1 MRSTLLLSGAVAL
14 VLSVVLLLLPIPNW
28 LLPLPGLLALG
39 FLIFKSPGAPSAS
52 AAQVG
57 EPRLVLEERAQS
69 NAAQDLAEQEL
80 TQLVARQSGEARAE
94 MQRVRQILD
103 EAIAG
108 LSGSFTGLATAARQQ
123 QDIVQGTL
131 GSGNPQEDPIED
143 VSNTLQL
150 LDQRVTESTAV
161 ARRFTDETN
170 AMGDQVVMMIELLGG
185 LDGITK
191 QTHFLSLN
199 ANIEAARAGEA
210 GRGFVVVAE
219 EVHKLAQRTRELS
232 DSIRER
238 IGKVRESII
247 GMEQVVGELA
257 ARQSD
262 DADDAR
268 RHIGGS
274 IQRLRE
280 MHAVRIAAVSNLGSL
295 ASETEMEIGTA
306 TTALQFHDMCT
317 QLLTHASR
325 RIDVVADA
333 MDSVS
338 RFRKE
343 SKLNLD
349 PASLWATVKSDLD
362 ARESALTHNPVA
374 QGSIS
379 QGDVELF

>member
-1 MRSTLLLSGAVAL
+1 
-14 VLSVVLLLLPIPNW
+14 
-28 LLPLPGLLALG
+28 LG